1 MAIPIV
7 GNGEVALEM
16 QDGHYSMKKVAVV
29 TIDKNRGIA
38 FGKAKAL
45 GVHTGLNF
53 TWNVWPA
60 IVGGCRVKLI
70 WRRDKC

>member
-1 MAIPIV
+1 MEIQNGQSVTKSVAPAI
-7 GNGEVALEM
+7 
-16 QDGHYSMKKVAVV
+16 
-29 TIDKNRGIA
+29 IDKGRGIG

-45 GVHTGLNF
+45 GVHTGLNY

-60 IVGGCRVKLI
+60 IIGGCRVKLI